1 MSSVARDAIA
11 QRPASEHEFRWK
23 LNLLVRAPIVGLLIL
38 AAWWLLPDDPRVALR
53 VRYHTLADIQRTP
66 APDLG
71 DRVERWRLLTAGGDT
86 VRAIWRGA
94 SVEARSTWTVV
105 MLGGLETGDR
115 AALLLAPDLPVNV
128 LAVDWPWTPRRR
140 MPASE
145 FLLRIGAIRN
155 AALRS
160 PAVLAQG
167 VEAAVCQPEVDSS
180 RVVLLGVS
188 LGVPTAVAALRLTRA
203 PDALILLDGGADLR
217 VLIEAGLRREGVHRA
232 LVPIASR
239 IAARLIRPLEPSLH
253 RGVDAGIRVLMI
265 NGRNDEFVPP
275 ASAEL
280 LHRTFPAGEVR
291 WRDDAHVRPSRLDR
305 IAALALE
312 ALAWLY
318 RPAGTP

>member
-1 MSSVARDAIA
+1 MSSGPRDAIEP
-11 QRPASEHEFRWK
+11 RPDSTRGPRRKW
-23 LNLLVRAPIVGLLIL
+23 NPLVVAPIVALLIV

-53 VRYHTLADIQRTP
+53 VRYAILKDIQRTP
-66 APDLG
+66 APELG

-94 SVEARSTWTVV
+94 AAEARSTWTVV

-128 LAVDWPWTPRRR
+128 LAVDWPWTARRR

-145 FLLRIGAIRN
+145 FLLRIGEIRN

-160 PAVLAQG
+160 PVVLAQG

-188 LGVPTAVAALRLTRA
+188 LGVPTAVAALQLTRA

-217 VLIEAGLRREGVHRA
+217 VMIEAGLRREGVHRA

-253 RGVDAGIRVLMI
+253 RGVDAGMRVLMI
-265 NGRNDEFVPP
+265 NGRNDEFVPLP
-275 ASAEL
+275 SAEL

-291 WRDDAHVRPSRLDR
+291 WRDDVHVRPSRLDR

-312 ALAWLY
+312 ALLWLNS
-318 RPAGTP
+318 PGAGS